1 MLSSPAYN
9 YSIPSWCNKIDV
21 TLIGGGGGGLD
32 GIAISNGLGGNPG
45 SWSSTTL
52 TRGGNLSSGALA
64 LTGNI
69 GLGASPG
76 TSGSGGSTTCVVPGG
91 STLSVG
97 GGGSG
102 AHTSG
107 FNNYQGVGPGNTT
120 YGGITYLGGTTVTA
134 YGTAGNTPGGGGS
147 GGKAALGGS
156 AGGYGAD
163 GAAFF
168 YAYINDDNNYSQIT
182 VLPAPMSTQ
191 ASLTAPTT
199 LYVNVLCSGTGQLS
213 TDSFNPQISVMVVPS

>member
-1 MLSSPAYN
+1 M
-9 YSIPSWCNKIDV
+9 
-21 TLIGGGGGGLD
+21 
-32 GIAISNGLGGNPG
+32 
-45 SWSSTTL
+45 
-52 TRGGNLSSGALA
+52 
-64 LTGNI
+64 
-69 GLGASPG
+69 
-76 TSGSGGSTTCVVPGG
+76 
-91 STLSVG
+91 G